1 MYERQR
7 GVTFV
12 GWLVMIIPIALVA
25 YAGMR
30 VTPVY
35 LNYLKV
41 ARALDATASNV
52 RSDDSLN
59 REAIRTTLIR
69 HFEIDSIEYPMAND
83 VSIQREGKAWTLE
96 AKYEDTAPL
105 FANLSLLLS
114 FDKVVHIG
122 G

>member
-1 MYERQR
+1 MYKKQR
-7 GVTFV
+7 GITVL
-12 GWLVMIIPIALVA
+12 GWLVIVVPIALVV
-25 YAGMR
+25 YAGIR

-41 ARALDATASNV
+41 SRALDATVSNLK
-52 RSDDSLN
+52 SDDNPN

-69 HFEIDSIEYPMAND
+69 HFEIDSIDYPQAND
-83 VSIQREGKAWTLE
+83 VSIQHEGKAWTLE

-105 FANLSLLLS
+105 FANLSLLLT

>member
-30 VTPVY
+30 VAPVY

>member
-7 GVTFV
+7 GITFV
-12 GWLVMIIPIALVA
+12 GWLVMIVPIALVA

>member
-1 MYERQR
+1 MYEKQR
-7 GVTFV
+7 GITFL
-12 GWLVMIIPIALVA
+12 GWLVIIIPIALVG
-25 YAGMR
+25 YAGIR
-30 VTPVY
+30 VAPVY

-41 ARALDATASNV
+41 ARALDATAANV

-69 HFEIDSIEYPMAND
+69 HFEVDSIDYPMAND
-83 VSIQREGKAWTLE
+83 VRIDREGRAWTLE

-105 FANLSLLLS
+105 FANLSLLLT

>member
-1 MYERQR
+1 MYEKQR
-7 GVTFV
+7 GITFL
-12 GWLVMIIPIALVA
+12 GWLIIIIPIALVG
-25 YAGMR
+25 YAGIR
-30 VTPVY
+30 AAPVY

-41 ARALDATASNV
+41 ARALDATAANV

-69 HFEIDSIEYPMAND
+69 HFEVDSIDYPMAND
-83 VSIQREGKAWTLE
+83 VRIDREGRAWTLE

-105 FANLSLLLS
+105 FANLSLLLT

>member
-1 MYERQR
+1 
-7 GVTFV
+7 
-12 GWLVMIIPIALVA
+12 MIVPFALVA
-25 YAGMR
+25 YAGLR
-30 VTPVY
+30 VAPVY
-35 LNYLKV
+35 LNYMKV

-83 VSIQREGKAWTLE
+83 VSIQREGRAWTLE

>member
-7 GVTFV
+7 GITFV
-12 GWLVMIIPIALVA
+12 GWLVMIVPIALVA

-30 VTPVY
+30 VAPVY
-35 LNYLKV
+35 LNYMKV

-83 VSIQREGKAWTLE
+83 VSIQRDGRAWTLE

>member
-7 GVTFV
+7 GITFV
-12 GWLVMIIPIALVA
+12 GWLVMIVPIALVA

-30 VTPVY
+30 VAPVY
-35 LNYLKV
+35 LNYMKV

-83 VSIQREGKAWTLE
+83 VSIQREGRAWTLE